1 MIFSA
6 GECYSSSVLFVGIV
20 NVLPLSAT
28 LLALILSNAF
38 FGISVFPVTGL
49 MTGVTSTSCHIIGAF
64 AAAYICFTL
73 FAISG
78 PIPSPGMRVTG
89 IGWWVENVRMRGREM
104 RRRFVSDIVVV
115 DGGGKLGRSGEDGRE
130 RSVSYRDK
138 STEKRGKAKNTEI
151 YKDGYHAHIRDIL
164 AIEQLEH
171 QHHQSN
177 KLVSFNNS

>member
-6 GECYSSSVLFVGIV
+6 GDRYSSSVLFKSIV

-130 RSVSYRDK
+130 RSGYKEK
-138 STEKRGKAKNTEI
+138 STEKRETAKNTENI
-151 YKDGYHAHIRDIL
+151 QRWIPYAHIRDIL
-164 AIEQLEH
+164 AIAQLEH